1 MRHDVSGRKNKT
13 IYMQRVFKIIIIYEL
28 AFLFFWNLLYYS
40 NSGIENWF
48 QEKILTAIFVF
59 LSTMLLGL
67 TVVYI
72 IYISAKMSGLIDK
85 MKKIKD
91 PRKTIN

>member
-1 MRHDVSGRKNKT
+1 MDQ
-13 IYMQRVFKIIIIYEL
+13 MFKIIVIYEI

-48 QEKILTAIFVF
+48 QEKILTAVFVF
-59 LSTMLLGL
+59 LSTMLLGI

-85 MKKIKD
+85 MKKLKD
-91 PRKTIN
+91 PRKSI

>member
-1 MRHDVSGRKNKT
+1 MFR
-13 IYMQRVFKIIIIYEL
+13 IIIIYEL
-28 AFLFFWNLLYYS
+28 TFLFFWNLLYYS

-48 QEKILTAIFVF
+48 QEKILTAVFVF

-72 IYISAKMSGLIDK
+72 IYISAKLSGLVDK
-85 MKKIKD
+85 MKKLKD
-91 PRKTIN
+91 PIKRI